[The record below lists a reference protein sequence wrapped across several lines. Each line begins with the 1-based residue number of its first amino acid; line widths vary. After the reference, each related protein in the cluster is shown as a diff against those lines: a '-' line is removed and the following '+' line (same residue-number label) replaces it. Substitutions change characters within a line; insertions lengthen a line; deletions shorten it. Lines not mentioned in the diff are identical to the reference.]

1 MKLPQNLDSAFRAV
15 VVPMAVALCL
25 IFGYFTSAGPVYYME
40 QRLIL
45 RPSARVLERCL
56 RPANWLALR
65 SRPYFNYL
73 QWWATKGMDVAIK
86 EAMGANQ
93 SLHSTPR

>member
-15 VVPMAVALCL
+15 LVPVAVALCL
-25 IFGYFTSAGPVYYME
+25 IFAYLTSAGPVYYLE
-40 QRLIL
+40 QRFIL
-45 RPSARVLERCL
+45 RPPARTLEHCL
-56 RPANWLALR
+56 QPATWLAYR

-73 QWWATKGMDVAIK
+73 QWWATRGIDRAIE
-86 EAMGANQ
+86 EAMSANK